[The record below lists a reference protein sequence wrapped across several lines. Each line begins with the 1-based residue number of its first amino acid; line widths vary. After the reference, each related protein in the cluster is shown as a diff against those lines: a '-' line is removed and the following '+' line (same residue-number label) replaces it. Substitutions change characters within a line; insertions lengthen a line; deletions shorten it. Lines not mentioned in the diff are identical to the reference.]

1 MKHHTEPAEKMCP
14 KSVPAIAT
22 GSAPPWCLPTWVS
35 PWKIMPREELSDSS
49 KQEWKKDC
57 QCAFSTYNTTK
68 HSENKPPKGC
78 GITKVKSL
86 QAILHN
92 QPACKCLNVCSYK
105 PTCFEVHSA
114 RFLHLYQVKRHLA
127 FETPGWSCHV
137 PFFLPQEHLT
147 HIFCSS
153 NYRVLCGC
161 SSFWPLLSEGLSFL
175 IMHIPPQPSVIPDT
189 QRYLILFSAITI
201 NQAMHLS

>member
-14 KSVPAIAT
+14 KSVPATAT

-114 RFLHLYQVKRHLA
+114 RFLHLYQKALSLWDSWVKL
-127 FETPGWSCHV
+127 PCS
-137 PFFLPQEHLT
+137 FLSATRAPNPHFLFQL
-147 HIFCSS
+147 
-153 NYRVLCGC
+153 RGC

-175 IMHIPPQPSVIPDT
+175 IMYIPPQPSVIPDT

>member
-14 KSVPAIAT
+14 KSVPATAT

-114 RFLHLYQVKRHLA
+114 RFLHLYQKALSLWDSWVK
-127 FETPGWSCHV
+127 
-137 PFFLPQEHLT
+137 LP
-147 HIFCSS
+147 C
-153 NYRVLCGC
+153 
-161 SSFWPLLSEGLSFL
+161 SFL
-175 IMHIPPQPSVIPDT
+175 SATRAPNPHFLFQQLPCALWLLLFLTIALRRPELPDHVYT
-189 QRYLILFSAITI
+189 STA
-201 NQAMHLS
+201 